1 MNNESIKEMLL
12 SLSEC
17 SLDFS
22 VCMTGK
28 ESKTV
33 NGLYKPDTHEILLH
47 NKNFKNDNLLIYTAI
62 HEYTHHLICC
72 KNGSTSNGKVHTTE
86 FWVLMDE
93 LLEKAVEKKIYK
105 RERSEKLTNLI
116 NNARQIDCEITQL
129 KKKLGKILSE
139 IQKESTE
146 EEVRFEDVLTHDIG
160 LKQSTAK
167 KCMAA
172 EICVPDDVSCGQDK
186 MDVFIK
192 AVKKDSSVKEKLKKA
207 VSENKSAEQL
217 NAIVSASP
225 KNESQY
231 DKLVKE
237 KGRLE
242 KTLKCL
248 NQRYE
253 VVCELI
259 ASS

>member
-28 ESKTV
+28 ESKRV

-47 NKNFKNDNLLIYTAI
+47 NKNFKNDNQIIYTAI

-72 KNGSTSNGKVHTTE
+72 KNEQTNGKFHTTE

-93 LLEKAVEKKIYK
+93 LLEKAVEKKLYK

-116 NNARQIDCEITQL
+116 NNARQIDCEISQL
-129 KKKLGKILSE
+129 KKNLGKILSE
-139 IQKESTE
+139 IQKESAE

-172 EICVPDDVSCGQDK
+172 EAYVPDDVSCGQDK

-192 AVKKDSSVKEKLKKA
+192 AAKKDSS
-207 VSENKSAEQL
+207 
-217 NAIVSASP
+217 
-225 KNESQY
+225 
-231 DKLVKE
+231 VKE

-259 ASS
+259 ASL